1 MSPKQARQLGDYLRQ
16 QRQQRGISTRGLARE
31 VGVDMAQIVRLEKGD
46 VSAPKV
52 DTLAK
57 IARALS
63 LPLADVYGL
72 AGYETTAELPS
83 FTPYLRTK
91 YRDLPDEAVAEM
103 ESFLDRL
110 RAKHGL
116 TGPTDRE
123 DEN

>member
-1 MSPKQARQLGDYLRQ
+1 
-16 QRQQRGISTRGLARE
+16 LARE

-46 VSAPKV
+46 VATPKV
-52 DTLAK
+52 ETLAR
-57 IARALS
+57 IAKTLG

-91 YRDLPDEAVAEM
+91 YRELPDEAVAEM
-103 ESFLDRL
+103 EAFLDRL

-116 TGPTDRE
+116 TGPVDHE
-123 DEN
+123 DE